1 MLRENRVN
9 IQDNLDRLDRQIL
22 NEIMLDM
29 VNGRLYQEA
38 DDITLQ
44 MMLEMMSV
52 DKELYRTQGIVI
64 GDA

>member
-9 IQDNLDRLDRQIL
+9 IQDN
-22 NEIMLDM
+22 LDM

>member
-29 VNGRLYQEA
+29 GNGRLYQEA

>member
-1 MLRENRVN
+1 MN

-52 DKELYRTQGIVI
+52 DKELYRTQGIVLSLI
-64 GDA
+64 HI